1 MLVVVMTSAYLR
13 TGKYV
18 GQMFP
23 VYAENGT
30 GDNDENQ
37 EKEGGK
43 EEKKENDGEED
54 CENTEEKE
62 KKEDIK
68 EKDEEK
74 DDEEENEFEEE
85 EDIYEENYE
94 EIEMVSN
101 EIVKQV
107 EEVELYQI
115 SYEEPDGKNGYYVKR
130 PQVSLRHISPN
141 GITKYR
147 AVNGMGDKQ
156 EGTLGHA
163 GMECM
168 TSERFTEGKN
178 VLEVWMEDT
187 DGQVIEASESR
198 MEFMVDL
205 LNPKVKVNAPQGF
218 RTWYQDEAVLSVDTD
233 DGVRGSQVAEI
244 ECKIDDRVVGK
255 VEGNKAQFHITE
267 PANNGQG
274 ILFQVTVTDHAGNH
288 TESIERLNID
298 KKAPETSITG
308 IQDYQITSR
317 PVQITYLAKEE
328 NMMKEMEAGIHYEDE
343 NGNTT
348 HKNISNWE
356 ENRQEKTSRQT
367 LNENGI
373 YKLDIHAV
381 DMAGHESK
389 AEKQV
394 IIDKDNP
401 TIMHVEELDGKYLKA
416 FQWEYETKD
425 WIQDFTS
432 YTYLMQLDDEVY
444 KPGEKVE
451 KEGTHTLRV
460 SAEDAAGNTGE
471 ARAKFVIDH
480 TPPVIHFQ
488 NVAEGEKYEKER
500 TVKIQTGKKE
510 DFIEMVKIN
519 GKEQKLK
526 KKNSDSYECKVDEE
540 KEYEIEVLAKDLAQN
555 ETVSRVSFQIGAEKT
570 ILQKIM
576 DPVKKTFF
584 GGKDGKNDS
593 KQEDI
598 RSEKEAEGGYLL
610 WKIAGGLAAGSV
622 IGIVGYRK
630 REYLK
635 EILKRKKS
643 GE

>member
-1 MLVVVMTSAYLR
+1 MIVVVMTSAYLR
-13 TGKYV
+13 AGKYV
-18 GQMFP
+18 GQLFH

-30 GDNDENQ
+30 GDNVEDQ
-37 EKEGGK
+37 EDGEK
-43 EEKKENDGEED
+43 EEKKENAGEED
-54 CENTEEKE
+54 WENTEEKDE
-62 KKEDIK
+62 KEDAK
-68 EKDEEK
+68 ER
-74 DDEEENEFEEE
+74 EEEETEFEEE
-85 EDIYEENYE
+85 ADYEENYE

-101 EIVKQV
+101 EIIKQV

-156 EGTLGHA
+156 EGTLNYT
-163 GMECM
+163 GMECI

-178 VLEVWMEDT
+178 ILEVWMEDA

-198 MEFMVDL
+198 MEFMLDL

-218 RTWYQDEAVLSVDTD
+218 RTWYQDEAVLSVETD

-244 ECKIDDRVVGK
+244 ECKIDDRVIGK
-255 VEGNKAQFHITE
+255 VEGNTAQFRITE
-267 PANNGQG
+267 PADNGQG
-274 ILFQVTVTDHAGNH
+274 ILFHVTVTDHAGNH
-288 TESIERLNID
+288 TESIERLSID

-317 PVQITYLAKEE
+317 PAQITYLAKEE
-328 NMMKEMEAGIHYEDE
+328 NRMKEISAGIHHEDE

-348 HKNISNWE
+348 QKNISDWE
-356 ENRQEKTSRQT
+356 ENGQEKISHQT
-367 LNENGI
+367 LDRNGI
-373 YKLDIHAV
+373 YKVHINAV

-389 AEKQV
+389 TEKQV

-401 TIMHVEELDGKYLKA
+401 VIMHVEDLDGKYMKA

-471 ARAKFVIDH
+471 AKAKFVIDH

-488 NVAEGEKYEKER
+488 NVSEGEIYEKER
-500 TVKIQTGKKE
+500 TIKIQTGKKE
-510 DFIEMVKIN
+510 DFIEKVKIN

-540 KEYEIEVLAKDLAQN
+540 KEYEIEVMAKDLAQN

-570 ILQKIM
+570 MLQKII
-576 DPVKKTFF
+576 DPVKETFF
-584 GGKDGKNDS
+584 GGKEEENSSRKEDS
-593 KQEDI
+593 DRK
-598 RSEKEAEGGYLL
+598 KEAEGGYLL

-630 REYLK
+630 RDYLK
-635 EILKRKKS
+635 KFIKRIKS
-643 GE
+643 DK